1 MQNSAVLS
9 CALSY
14 ALFHFY
20 FTSNTNSYNK
30 TVQFSFIL
38 HCFCKSYFFFPST
51 FLKVEVNF
59 SLQQKILCRFQ
70 TDRKGKD
77 RPVFQQ
83 HFIRD
88 GISDRNRENSAQQSR
103 QNCPPA
109 SGTAVPESVLLF
121 RSLFLRGHT
130 LRGFSCHTFFLSV
143 FRSGHNQSIT
153 AVKSS
158 TVRHCVQ

>member
-59 SLQQKILCRFQ
+59 SLQQKNVMPFSDGPEGERPARLSAAFY
-70 TDRKGKD
+70 KGWH
-77 RPVFQQ
+77 Q
-83 HFIRD
+83 
-88 GISDRNRENSAQQSR
+88 
-103 QNCPPA
+103 
-109 SGTAVPESVLLF
+109 
-121 RSLFLRGHT
+121 
-130 LRGFSCHTFFLSV
+130 
-143 FRSGHNQSIT
+143 
-153 AVKSS
+153 
-158 TVRHCVQ
+158 

>member
-59 SLQQKILCRFQ
+59 SLQPENKMKQKHCYSLW
-70 TDRKGKD
+70 D
-77 RPVFQQ
+77 
-83 HFIRD
+83 
-88 GISDRNRENSAQQSR
+88 SASQYL
-103 QNCPPA
+103 
-109 SGTAVPESVLLF
+109 T
-121 RSLFLRGHT
+121 
-130 LRGFSCHTFFLSV
+130 
-143 FRSGHNQSIT
+143 
-153 AVKSS
+153 
-158 TVRHCVQ
+158 

>member
-59 SLQQKILCRFQ
+59 SLQ
-70 TDRKGKD
+70 
-77 RPVFQQ
+77 
-83 HFIRD
+83 HFLVYM
-88 GISDRNRENSAQQSR
+88 N
-103 QNCPPA
+103 
-109 SGTAVPESVLLF
+109 TTVLPSF
-121 RSLFLRGHT
+121 
-130 LRGFSCHTFFLSV
+130 V
-143 FRSGHNQSIT
+143 
-153 AVKSS
+153 V
-158 TVRHCVQ
+158 